1 MYSYL
6 SVPRGDTGYFFNT
19 AYLPDG
25 ALNKGNY
32 SNTKVTQLIKRIKY
46 YFQDKQRGQVTNEI
60 LNESKKIFLTAISH
74 TTLK

>member
-25 ALNKGNY
+25 ALNK
-32 SNTKVTQLIKRIKY
+32 VII
-46 YFQDKQRGQVTNEI
+46 VI
-60 LNESKKIFLTAISH
+60 LKSLS
-74 TTLK
+74 

>member
-19 AYLPDG
+19 AYLPEG

-32 SNTKVTQLIKRIKY
+32 IV
-46 YFQDKQRGQVTNEI
+46 I
-60 LNESKKIFLTAISH
+60 LKSLS
-74 TTLK
+74 

>member
-6 SVPRGDTGYFFNT
+6 SVPRDTGYFFNT

-32 SNTKVTQLIKRIKY
+32 SNTKVTQLIKELNTT
-46 YFQDKQRGQVTNEI
+46 FDKQRGQVTNEI

>member
-46 YFQDKQRGQVTNEI
+46 YFR
-60 LNESKKIFLTAISH
+60 
-74 TTLK
+74 

>member
-32 SNTKVTQLIKRIKY
+32 SNTKVTQLIK
-46 YFQDKQRGQVTNEI
+46 E
-60 LNESKKIFLTAISH
+60 LN
-74 TTLK
+74 TTFTSNATWSSD